1 MNLHGIASP
10 YVASVNPMVNVT
22 VRISTGVYV
31 TEEDGTRVPQYSE
44 ISDVPAQI
52 QALQFT
58 DIQKL
63 DGLNLQGTRRK
74 IYLSGKLDGLNRQE
88 QKGGDLIIYPDGS
101 QWPYGTKWLVA
112 QVLEQWP
119 DWVSV
124 AVTQQLD
131 P

>member
-10 YVASVNPMVNVT
+10 YVAAVNPMVDVT
-22 VRISTGVYV
+22 VRVSTGSYT
-31 TEEDGTRVPQYSE
+31 TEEDGRRVPVYANTTG
-44 ISDVPAQI
+44 VPAQI
-52 QALQFT
+52 QALGFT

-63 DGLNLQGTRRK
+63 DGLNLQGIRRK
-74 IYLSGKLDGLNRQE
+74 IYLNGKFDGLNRQE
-88 QKGGDLIIYPDGS
+88 SKGGDLIIYPDGDE
-101 QWPYGTKWLVA
+101 WPFGTKWLVA

-119 DWVSV
+119 DWCCV